1 MTKRRAMTRRE
12 GGQAIVLFAGAL
24 TAIVL
29 GVGLVVDGGY
39 ALSQR
44 RDAQNSADFAAMAGA
59 RVIAEWVTGDMA
71 NGTDA
76 NVKAAITTAIS
87 ANGATPLTF
96 GVPGGPQY
104 VDSNGS
110 IVPSAGSA
118 ASYVGNGTIP
128 TGTAGV
134 KVGASLGWRPF
145 FLGIIGV
152 NHWTASASATA
163 KGGYAAGAP
172 GGNLFPAGIAQ
183 AFFQTYPFCSGPVSS
198 DPTSPCYPQHL
209 TPGNLNVP
217 GGFGWLK
224 FGCDGYGLGQSSN
237 YYGSSEPTGCADNS
251 PFLIKEIGPPSLTYG
266 CCTQVGLPGSLDQIG
281 SLPGNKVDVSTSC
294 NYYINNNVVVTV
306 PVWDTAGGTGSNA
319 WYHIIG
325 YAGFQLTGC
334 DGGKDIE
341 GVWRKEFFLGPTS
354 TTAGSSFTSPG
365 IQLVR

>member
-1 MTKRRAMTRRE
+1 VTKPRTGRQRE
-12 GGQAIVLFAGAL
+12 DGQALVLFAGAL
-24 TAIVL
+24 TVIVL
-29 GVGLVVDGGY
+29 CVGLVVDGGY
-39 ALSQR
+39 ALSER
-44 RDAQNSADFAAMAGA
+44 RVAQNNADFAAMAGA
-59 RVIAEWVTGDMA
+59 RVIAEWVTGDTV

-76 NVKAAITTAIS
+76 NVKTAITTAIA
-87 ANGATPLTF
+87 ANGATALTF
-96 GVPGGPQY
+96 GASGSPQY
-104 VDSNGS
+104 VGSNGA

-128 TGTAGV
+128 AGTAGV
-134 KVGASLGWRPF
+134 KVGASVGWQPF

-152 NHWTASASATA
+152 NRWTASASATA
-163 KGGYAAGAP
+163 KGGYATGAP
-172 GGNLFPAGIAQ
+172 GGNLFPVGIAQ
-183 AFFQTYPFCSGPVSS
+183 AFFQTYPFCSGVVSS

-237 YYGSSEPTGCADNS
+237 YYGSSEPTGCANNS

-266 CCTQVGLPGSLDQIG
+266 CCTEVGQGGPDRIG
-281 SLPGNKVDVSTSC
+281 SLPGNKVDVSTAC
-294 NYYINNNVVVTV
+294 NYYINNDIIVTV
-306 PVWDTAGGTGSNA
+306 PVWDTAGGQGSNA

-325 YAGFQLTGC
+325 YAGFQLTAC

-354 TTAGSSFTSPG
+354 TTSGSSFTSPG